1 MILYERK
8 NIVRKLFIVL
18 ALMVQTFAYAQG
30 SHQHGQHQST
40 QLSPM
45 QKEYA
50 DSMQIMHEGM
60 AKAMRY
66 QDADTAFAAGM
77 LPHHEG
83 AVEMAKIQLKYGK
96 DPVLKKLAQEI
107 IQAQESE
114 INLMKEW
121 LKKHNVH

>member
-1 MILYERK
+1 MKRI
-8 NIVRKLFIVL
+8 FI
-18 ALMVQTFAYAQG
+18 ALTLMAQTLAYAE
-30 SHQHGQHQST
+30 STHHHHHTPTHHQAA
-40 QLSPM
+40 QLTPM

-50 DSMQIMHEGM
+50 DSMQVMHEGM
-60 AKAMRY
+60 EKAIYY

-96 DPVLKKLAQEI
+96 DPVLRKLAEEI
-107 IQAQESE
+107 IQAQEGE

-121 LKKHNVH
+121 LEKRQVH